1 MMITS
6 SLIKGFY
13 TPKSFINHAASLRQA
28 FAHCGIFSAAATRR
42 CLDRVA
48 VPTVGVRLSPP
59 LCVIALV
66 GHYPTNKLMQNR
78 PIFEHRSFTLA
89 RTIGNYSGFLRIMP
103 DSKVRSYSLL
113 PRLPCRTF
121 WIFHR
126 KIQKVRHSTCM
137 PYPRRQRS
145 S

>member
-1 MMITS
+1 MITS
-6 SLIKGFY
+6 SLIKGLY

-48 VPTVGVRLSPP
+48 VPTVGIRLSPP

-66 GHYPTNKLMQNR
+66 GHYPTNKLIQNR
-78 PIFEHRSFTLA
+78 PIPKRQSFTLA
-89 RTIGNYSGFLRIMP
+89 RLSSIINDF
-103 DSKVRSYSLL
+103 SKLSLTL
-113 PRLPCRTF
+113 GYVPIHYYLVCHDLQRD
-121 WIFHR
+121 
-126 KIQKVRHSTCM
+126 HSTCM